1 MVAKLQ
7 KSPWNK
13 GFTKEN
19 HSSVLKISQTMKEK
33 KINNFAG
40 WRKKCIE
47 KGLLK
52 SKYPDFK
59 KNEDLAEL
67 IGVVLGD
74 GHIQSFPRTERLTI
88 SSHSKNRGF
97 INRYACLIEKVIK
110 KKPYCEKIK
119 NANCVR
125 ISIYEKFISKRLKI
139 PAGNRKDLVAKI
151 PEWISADKKILTRYL
166 RGLYEAEGS
175 FCVHKPT
182 YTYKFLFSNKNKTL
196 LDNVYGALKIFG
208 FHPRRGAYRIQISK
222 KEEVYK
228 IKELIKFRKY

>member
-1 MVAKLQ
+1 MQTRKN
-7 KSPWNK
+7 PWNK

-19 HSSVLKISQTMKEK
+19 NLSVLKISKTMKAK
-33 KINNFAG
+33 KIDNFAD
-40 WRKKCIE
+40 WRKKNVE

-52 SKYPDFK
+52 SEYPDFE

-88 SSHSKNRGF
+88 SSHSKNKGF
-97 INRYACLIEKVIK
+97 INRYARLIEKVIK

-139 PAGNRKDLVAKI
+139 PVGNRKDLVAKI
-151 PEWISADKKILTRYL
+151 PEWISADRKVLIGYL

-182 YTYKFLFSNKNKTL
+182 CTYKFLFSNWNKTL
-196 LDNVYGALKIFG
+196 LDNVYGALKILG
-208 FHPRRGAYRIQISK
+208 FHPHRSTHQIQVSK

-228 IKELIKFRKY
+228 IKELIKFRQY